1 MDISVISAAIERAR
15 RQGRDD
21 GMCEI
26 KESTS
31 ELSNSIWATVSA
43 FANTE
48 GGLIILGLSE
58 EKGFVSVDGF
68 ELDKVRDQFIE
79 GMGDGGG
86 PGRLTN
92 PPVYSV
98 QPFDFENRSILAIE
112 INELD
117 PSTKPCYITNRGKPG
132 GCYKRIDDKD
142 IRLSANEVY
151 ALENAYTHSRVDG
164 EPVPEAGVR
173 DLDEKIYEKIFS
185 KAERSMPRSLH
196 DANDC
201 VTRLQRLGLI
211 NGRQEVTKAGLL
223 TAGRYPQQFYPKL
236 HIDIASHPGTN
247 KADDSEIRFLDRV
260 ICEGTIG
267 EMLEEAILAI
277 ARNLKRVSIVRGAG
291 RSDELEIPEEVFRE
305 AIANALIH
313 RDYDSRFDGE
323 AISVNIYD
331 DRIEV
336 TNPGGLWGKSRADLM
351 DGRSCCRNASLM
363 RLISLSELPSRAG
376 SPAEGNGTGI
386 LLMTNEMLKR
396 NLRRPEFRPAIDH
409 FSVVMYRPNARR
421 EKLSKRD
428 VGEAK
433 VASLLLEYGEL
444 SIHEIEEKTGLT
456 INQVR
461 SRIRDLINDGV
472 VEATAPSTSR
482 YRKYRFKR
490 S

>member
-1 MDISVISAAIERAR
+1 MIAAIERAR

-21 GMCEI
+21 EACEI
-26 KESTS
+26 KESAS
-31 ELSNSIWATVSA
+31 ELSSGIWETVSA

-58 EKGFVSVDGF
+58 DAGFSPVSNF
-68 ELDKVRDQFIE
+68 KLDRVRDQFIE

-92 PPVYSV
+92 PPSYSV
-98 QPFDFENRSILAIE
+98 RSFDFEEKLIFVIK
-112 INELD
+112 IDELD
-117 PSTKPCYITNRGKPG
+117 PSAKPCHITNRGKLG

-142 IRLSANEVY
+142 IRLTANEVY
-151 ALENAYTHSRVDG
+151 ALENAYTHSGVDS
-164 EPVPEAGVR
+164 ESVPGADIS
-173 DLDEKIYEKIFS
+173 DLDEKVYEKIFS
-185 KAERSMPRSLH
+185 KARQSMPRSLRG
-196 DANDC
+196 ANDDA
-201 VTRLQRLGLI
+201 TKLERLGLI
-211 NGRQEVTKAGLL
+211 NGQREVTKAGLL

-247 KADDSEIRFLDRV
+247 KSDDSEVRFLDRV

-267 EMLEEAILAI
+267 EMLEEAISVI

-323 AISVNIYD
+323 AVSVNIYE

-336 TNPGGLWGKSRADLM
+336 INPGGLWGKSRSDLM

-363 RLISLSELPSRAG
+363 RLTALSELPSRAG

-409 FSVVMYRPNARR
+409 FSVTMYRPSAQR
-421 EKLSKRD
+421 EKLSKRS

-433 VASLLLEYGEL
+433 VASLLLENGEL

-461 SRIRDLINDGV
+461 SRIRDLIDDGV
-472 VEATAPSTSR
+472 IEATAPATSR

>member
-1 MDISVISAAIERAR
+1 
-15 RQGRDD
+15 
-21 GMCEI
+21 
-26 KESTS
+26 
-31 ELSNSIWATVSA
+31 
-43 FANTE
+43 
-48 GGLIILGLSE
+48 
-58 EKGFVSVDGF
+58 
-68 ELDKVRDQFIE
+68 
-79 GMGDGGG
+79 
-86 PGRLTN
+86 
-92 PPVYSV
+92 
-98 QPFDFENRSILAIE
+98 
-112 INELD
+112 
-117 PSTKPCYITNRGKPG
+117 
-132 GCYKRIDDKD
+132 
-142 IRLSANEVY
+142 
-151 ALENAYTHSRVDG
+151 
-164 EPVPEAGVR
+164 
-173 DLDEKIYEKIFS
+173 
-185 KAERSMPRSLH
+185 MPRSLH